1 MAWEEETGGNRMA
14 VVLGSQV
21 GAWCLHNSASK
32 TQCLVKPGKVTQR
45 RLQGELR
52 HWSQLQLMSL

>member
-1 MAWEEETGGNRMA
+1 MA
-14 VVLGSQV
+14 VVLESQV
-21 GAWCLHNSASK
+21 GAWCLCNSASK

-52 HWSQLQLMSL
+52 HRSQLHLICI